1 MAARTSARP
10 AASSTCAATSF
21 ASASRSITTK
31 RDIDRFAALAAELH
45 AECLTAATSTRSLS
59 TRVLLLLL
67 LAYIF
72 NFLDRQIVSIL
83 KIPIKAELGLT
94 DTQLGLMGGIAFA
107 SVYSTLAIPIAR
119 YADRTGRRARVIGIS
134 AAVWSLFTA
143 LCGLVTNFWQ
153 LFAAR
158 MGVGVGEA
166 GGVAPSYALIA
177 QHFPPSR
184 RARALAVFSLGI
196 PDRLG
201 ARPVLRRL
209 AGGDDQLAD
218 CIRHHRHRR
227 PAGRLADRDPG
238 SRSAA
243 GSGGRA
249 AGRRHAPASSKS
261 RPSLRASRASGCC
274 RSVPPPARPRGY
286 GLGFW
291 LPSYFSES
299 LGLSLGEHRQLLRH
313 HRADRRQRRDPAW
326 RSDRRQ
332 ARRIAALRLPADARG
347 RLPVHRPRSMPRQCR
362 SQALTAAWAL
372 FTLAYALSLTW
383 LGPIVNAVQ
392 SLVDPPRRATAS
404 ASFLLINNLIGIG
417 FGTFIFGYL
426 ADLLRPAY
434 GSEAMRFRSSTG
446 SASTC
451 LPHCCAGWPPG
462 AFATTRNP

>member
-1 MAARTSARP
+1 MRDP
-10 AASSTCAATSF
+10 AAEA
-21 ASASRSITTK
+21 
-31 RDIDRFAALAAELH
+31 
-45 AECLTAATSTRSLS
+45 RSLS

-67 LAYIF
+67 LAYVF

-143 LCGLVTNFWQ
+143 LCGFVTNFWQ

-184 RARALAVFSLGI
+184 RARALAIFSLGI
-196 PDRLG
+196 PIGSALG
-201 ARPVLRRL
+201 LFFGGWLAETINWRTAFVIIGIAGLPVGWLIATRVPEAPPGAPL
-209 AGGDDQLAD
+209 APLAD
-218 CIRHHRHRR
+218 ATPRFLEV
-227 PAGRLADRDPG
+227 AAELARKPSFWLLSFG
-238 SRSAA
+238 AA
-243 GSGGRA
+243 SCSIA
-249 AGRRHAPASSKS
+249 
-261 RPSLRASRASGCC
+261 
-274 RSVPPPARPRGY
+274 GY

-299 LGLSLGEHRQLLRH
+299 LGLSLGDIGSFFGTIVLVGGSAGILLGGLI
-313 HRADRRQRRDPAW
+313 ADKLGGSRPYAYPLTPAV
-326 RSDRRQ
+326 
-332 ARRIAALRLPADARG
+332 AFLFTAPIYAAAMSVG
-347 RLPVHRPRSMPRQCR
+347 S
-362 SQALTAAWAL
+362 LTAAWAL
-372 FTLAYALSLTW
+372 FTLAYALSLSW

-434 GSEAMRFRSSTG
+434 GSEAMRFSILYG
-446 SASTC
+446 LGFYLLAAV
-451 LPHCCAGWPPG
+451 LCALAAWRLRHDSKSL
-462 AFATTRNP
+462 AI

>member
-1 MAARTSARP
+1 MSQQAAAARA
-10 AASSTCAATSF
+10 
-21 ASASRSITTK
+21 
-31 RDIDRFAALAAELH
+31 
-45 AECLTAATSTRSLS
+45 LS

-83 KIPIKAELGLT
+83 KIPIKAELGLS

-119 YADRTGRRARVIGIS
+119 YADRTGRRARVIGIA

-143 LCGLVTNFWQ
+143 LCGFVTSFWQ

-177 QHFPPSR
+177 QHFPPGR

-196 PDRLG
+196 PIGSALG
-201 ARPVLRRL
+201 LFFGGWLAETINWRTAFIIIGL
-209 AGGDDQLAD
+209 AGLPVGWLIATQVPEAPAGAPAAALAD
-218 CIRHHRHRR
+218 DTPRFLEV
-227 PAGRLADRDPG
+227 AGELARKPSFWLLSFG
-238 SRSAA
+238 AA
-243 GSGGRA
+243 SCSIG
-249 AGRRHAPASSKS
+249 
-261 RPSLRASRASGCC
+261 
-274 RSVPPPARPRGY
+274 GY

-299 LGLSLGEHRQLLRH
+299 LGLSLGSIGSFFGTIVLIGGSAGILLGGAL
-313 HRADRRQRRDPAW
+313 ADKLGGSRPA
-326 RSDRRQ
+326 
-332 ARRIAALRLPADARG
+332 AY
-347 RLPVHRPRSMPRQCR
+347 
-362 SQALTAAWAL
+362 ALTPAVAFLFTAPLYALAMSVEARMAAWML
-372 FTLAYALSLTW
+372 FTLAYALSLAW
-383 LGPIVNAVQ
+383 LGPIISAVQ
-392 SLVDPPRRATAS
+392 GLVDAPRRATAS

-434 GSEAMRFRSSTG
+434 GSEAMRYSILYGLGFYLL
-446 SASTC
+446 AALLC
-451 LPHCCAGWPPG
+451 LLAAWRLGRDTKPQAV
-462 AFATTRNP
+462 